1 MYFMSEEYHIL
12 ILTNFANINYVIN
25 DCLNKN
31 ALTNYEYKI
40 TWLSNYKEADLAINN
55 SDYHLLLVEYDI
67 FLTFKNND
75 LRDIPLI
82 TLCQDYQTGIQSIRQ
97 GALDYWNLSNVNEYT
112 VERSLRLISQQQK
125 LTTLK
130 SKQDNGF
137 YRDFFDNSNDGLF
150 SINVESNGTLSYSI
164 VNFVY
169 AELRGLPI
177 SEIIGKNI
185 AETLSPL
192 EERKY
197 QECLFS
203 QKVMNYEYTVQDF
216 NQLQIWQILLVPVK
230 NSQEAVFQIR
240 GSARNITKEK
250 QAITKQ
256 IRQARHRNLLRSVAL
271 KIRESLNIPQI
282 LETTVTELKTILNAE
297 RVVILQ
303 FLTNGMAEVIVEA
316 VTPNLPSMLYRV
328 VDRQYYNEI
337 LLYPYQENS
346 FYAWEDVK
354 NAGLKEQYQQFFQHY
369 KIRADLIIPVVRRS
383 FICDSNSV
391 RSYSVNRVWGLLCV
405 QQCNTTRKWT
415 RDEIEL
421 LQQLVE
427 QLNAALSQA
436 ELLASEVQQRQE
448 LARSNAELEQFA
460 YIASHDLQAPL
471 QTISNY
477 AQLLEHR
484 YRERL
489 DDKADRYITHMVN
502 AVERMRNQIEDLL
515 EYSRVDRQQNTFRE
529 TDFRLI
535 IKQAIANLHS
545 EIEQNQAKIEYSD
558 RLPSLIVDPNQFALL
573 FQNLIG
579 NSLKYRRSISP
590 HIRIDA
596 IQEQHLWQFSIK
608 DNGIGIE
615 SKHYKRIFQIFQR
628 LHTQEEYPGTGIG
641 LAICQ
646 KIVQRHG
653 GNIWLESQIECGTT
667 FYFTIPDK
675 IK

>member
-1 MYFMSEEYHIL
+1 MAEEYHIL
-12 ILTNFANINYVIN
+12 LLTNDENLKKSLDNYFVKI
-25 DCLNKN
+25 
-31 ALTNYEYKI
+31 ALANYEYQI
-40 TWLSNYKEADLAINN
+40 TWLSDYSEADLFISVLN
-55 SDYHLLLVEYDI
+55 YHLLLFEYDI
-67 FLTFKNND
+67 FSILKNSN
-75 LRDIPLI
+75 LQNIPLI
-82 TLCQDYQTGIQSIRQ
+82 TLCQDDRTGIESIRQ
-97 GALDYWNLSNVNEYT
+97 GATDYWKLPNLNEYII
-112 VERSLRLISQQQK
+112 ERSLRFILQQK
-125 LTTLK
+125 NINLK
-130 SKQDNGF
+130 LGQNNNF

-150 SINVESNGTLSYSI
+150 SIDIKSDGTLNYGI
-164 VNFVY
+164 VNLIY
-169 AELRGLPI
+169 ARLRGLPI
-177 SEIIGKNI
+177 SEIIGRNI
-185 AETLSPL
+185 TETLSPL

-197 QECLFS
+197 QDCLFS
-203 QKVMNYEYTVQDF
+203 QMAISYEHTVHNYRQP
-216 NQLQIWQILLVPVK
+216 QSWQILLVPVK
-230 NSQEAVFQIR
+230 NSQGAIFQIR

-256 IRQARHRNLLRSVAL
+256 IRQARYRNLLRSVAL

-282 LETTVTELKTILNAE
+282 LQTTVTEIKTILNAD

-316 VTPNLPSMLYRV
+316 VTHDFSSMLYQII
-328 VDRQYYNEI
+328 DRQYYNEI
-337 LLYPYQENS
+337 LLYPYQDNS

-354 NAGLKEQYQQFFQHY
+354 NAEINERYQQFFQDY
-369 KIRADLIIPVVRRS
+369 KIRADLVIPIVRRS
-383 FICDSNSV
+383 FVRDSNSV

-405 QQCNTTRKWT
+405 QQCNTIRKWT
-415 RDEIEL
+415 REEIEL

-427 QLNAALSQA
+427 QLNTALSQA
-436 ELLASEVQQRQE
+436 ELLESEVQQRQE

-529 TDFRLI
+529 TDFQLI

-545 EIEQNQAKIEYSD
+545 KIEQNQARIEYGD
-558 RLPSLIVDPNQFALL
+558 CLPSLIVDPSQFALL

-579 NSLKYRRSISP
+579 NSLKYRRFIPP
-590 HIRIDA
+590 HIKINA
-596 IQEQHLWQFSIK
+596 VQKQHLWEFSIK